1 VSRSQAGG
9 AGCVT
14 QKTKSANRCSTV

>member
-14 QKTKSANRCSTV
+14 QKTKSVNRCSPV